1 MPMDH
6 GSESAFFTLCT
17 TNVHIKTKHVK
28 CLMIYPNKLAKTGF
42 TRESWK
48 ARKSQ
53 LFCRNVCQNWLKT
66 LLIRDQML
74 SVPWN
79 ALTQIFLIRSSFKKF
94 REPSLHRRS
103 ALQLFH
109 QVQPHSNPTPPFP
122 WEILYFDRKFTAIS
136 TKQRIFEEEK
146 TSHVMSNRE
155 YHSFHSL
162 SRSEKGLLYK
172 DQRCRRVWVCC
183 FFF

>member
-1 MPMDH
+1 MLMDH
-6 GSESAFFTLCT
+6 SSESAFFTLCT

-28 CLMIYPNKLAKTGF
+28 CLLIYPNKLAKTGL
-42 TRESWK
+42 TSESWK

-79 ALTQIFLIRSSFKKF
+79 ALTQTFLIRSSFKKF

-136 TKQRIFEEEK
+136 TKQKIFEEEK
-146 TSHVMSNRE
+146 TSHVMSIPFTV
-155 YHSFHSL
+155 SVGV
-162 SRSEKGLLYK
+162 KK
-172 DQRCRRVWVCC
+172 VCC
-183 FFF
+183 IKIKGVEEFEFVVFFSF